1 MNNERATHSMVRLG
15 SSLYIFGGTG
25 VTPSTGEIYETNN
38 DVWGVFAW
46 SVSGDEPTAP
56 VVISSKNSKKQ
67 RNVSGDQIWFA
78 GGATKETASTQ
89 ILRFTPKD
97 NRMVKMGRMLKPR
110 FRVALLFS
118 ARQLDRNAAGRGRHQ
133 LRLKFE

>member
-15 SSLYIFGGTG
+15 TSLYIFGGTG
-25 VTPSTGEIYETNN
+25 VTPSTGEIYETKN

-46 SVSGDEPTAP
+46 SVDDQNEPTAP
-56 VVISSKNSKKQ
+56 VVISPKNSKKQ
-67 RNVSGDQIWFA
+67 RNVSGDHIWFA
-78 GGATKETASTQ
+78 GGATKETASAQ
-89 ILRFTPKD
+89 IWRYTPKD

-133 LRLKFE
+133 LRLI